1 MSHFDDLRV
10 EFMLQIASYSMG
22 MDSVDHPSQVEKYS
36 CHAKHQGK
44 YDKGDHHSDQC
55 ADDLLEKFYGTKIRG
70 ELYINMKAVLNF

>member
-1 MSHFDDLRV
+1 MSHFDDFRV

-44 YDKGDHHSDQC
+44 DDKRVIIPFSTSATFLKSYMGQ
-55 ADDLLEKFYGTKIRG
+55 E
-70 ELYINMKAVLNF
+70 